1 LAVAAWPGV
10 LRKSAAIL
18 SPPVPTAALR
28 IDEETDRVS
37 VLGDIVIWLS
47 LAAPPAPVV
56 RRVRTLVEQ
65 VTAQT
70 GRQVTLFVVCTEQTG
85 IPDAASRAESVAFL
99 REQAPSLAAVAVC
112 FEGEGFRVSA
122 LRSVMSGITIAVR
135 RPYRVK
141 LFATRKEAAAWA
153 TQSPALREA
162 LLAAV
167 AELESPDSEASSR

>member
-1 LAVAAWPGV
+1 M
-10 LRKSAAIL
+10 
-18 SPPVPTAALR
+18 R
-28 IDEETDRVS
+28 IHSETDRVT
-37 VLGDIVIWLS
+37 VVDDVVVWLS
-47 LAAPPAPVV
+47 LAAPPATIV
-56 RRVRTLVEQ
+56 RQVRELVER

-70 GRQVTLFVVCTEQTG
+70 GRQITLFVVCTERTG

-141 LFATRKEAAAWA
+141 LFAKREDGA
-153 TQSPALREA
+153 TWVAKSPAARRGI
-162 LLAAV
+162 LAAV
-167 AELESPDSEASSR
+167 AELESPGSEASSQ

>member
-1 LAVAAWPGV
+1 MSIAAEDGL
-10 LRKSAAIL
+10 LRESSSTL
-18 SPPVPTAALR
+18 SRGAEIR
-28 IDEETDRVS
+28 IEADTDRVS
-37 VLGDIVIWLS
+37 VLDDIVIWLS

-56 RRVRTLVEQ
+56 RQVRELVER

-70 GRQVTLFVVCTEQTG
+70 GRQVTLFVVCTERTG

-99 REQAPSLAAVAVC
+99 RDQAPSLAAVAVC

-141 LFATRKEAAAWA
+141 LFATRKEAANWA
-153 TQSPALREA
+153 TENPEIRAA
-162 LLAAV
+162 LLTAV
-167 AELESPDSEASSR
+167 ADLESLRGEASSR